1 MAKFGAMTLYDGGV
15 NRAEAA
21 EDIVIGEVVAF
32 DNTQKAA
39 LADSSDDLLCRP
51 IGVSLTNTEAGGLCV
66 YATSPATFDSGSLTS
81 ADQDDRF
88 YVSNVPGE
96 VCKFDVLPEGSW
108 LSIIAIPNISPDR
121 FKLVVQNPDLKK
133 SPCFN
138 SSQEVPAAPTGVTAV
153 SEEPYKVT
161 LNWSEVTATCE
172 VENYTVYESVDGA
185 NYDAMQDVDG
195 LTLEL
200 DSLGAGTTYFFKVAA
215 NNFNGQSELSEAAE
229 IIVMSPQ
236 DPE

>member
-32 DNTQKAA
+32 DNTQKAV

-96 VCKFDVLPEGSW
+96 VCKFDDLPEGAW

-121 FKLVVQNPDLKK
+121 FKLVVQNP
-133 SPCFN
+133 
-138 SSQEVPAAPTGVTAV
+138 
-153 SEEPYKVT
+153 
-161 LNWSEVTATCE
+161 
-172 VENYTVYESVDGA
+172 
-185 NYDAMQDVDG
+185 
-195 LTLEL
+195 L
-200 DSLGAGTTYFFKVAA
+200 D
-215 NNFNGQSELSEAAE
+215 N
-229 IIVMSPQ
+229 
-236 DPE
+236 DR